1 MLAQDEQ
8 LCGSLLLVSQTSY
21 SVFVDLLQA
30 DCGATF
36 TSSEVSVTIYAVH
49 VHIQV
54 NSTLMISGL
63 NATTAVLPFT
73 PSPTPLTTT
82 FDIFPLNTNHSNAFI
97 FPVSVSASGDTMEV
111 YFYSVAL
118 FPGHFLPPSPNTSL
132 LYSSSGGETQVHV
145 VLTVSYALY
154 IARN

>member
-1 MLAQDEQ
+1 LLAQDEQ
-8 LCGSLLLVSQTSY
+8 LCSSLLFVSQTSY

-36 TSSEVSVTIYAVH
+36 TGSEVSVTVYAVH

-54 NSTLMISGL
+54 NSTLMTSGL

-73 PSPTPLTTT
+73 PSPTPLITT

-154 IARN
+154 IACN